1 MKSKRIKISFKGVN
15 AGKYAVI
22 SQSDICE
29 SNKRINQEMK
39 VVVREFER
47 SNFISRAEAAK
58 LVINV

>member
-1 MKSKRIKISFKGVN
+1 MKSKRIKISFIAVN

-22 SQSDICE
+22 SQRDICE

-39 VVVREFER
+39 VVVREYER
-47 SNFISRAEAAK
+47 NNFLSRAEAAK